1 LIDYE
6 KALAADVIFAA
17 LPAGESMELAKM
29 ALDSGKLF
37 IDLGADFRLRDEN
50 DYAKWYGGEFIYKKI
65 HESAVYGLPEFNRE
79 KIKSAR
85 IIANPGCYP
94 TGIAL
99 ALYPALKN
107 NIVEPDIIADS
118 KSGASGA
125 GKSLTESTRFCAV
138 NESLSAYKVFSHRHT
153 PEIAQT
159 LSEMA
164 GEKISVTF
172 TPHLLP
178 IDRGILSTIYC
189 RYNQNKKNIKIDLEN
204 LYKDFYKDEFF
215 VRIQKS
221 ASIKTVARSN
231 FCDISVFESERCAPD
246 YAPADPD
253 KLIIVSV
260 IDNMIK
266 GAAGQAIQNM
276 NIALGLDEKSGLDF
290 LPSAF

>member
-1 LIDYE
+1 
-6 KALAADVIFAA
+6 
-17 LPAGESMELAKM
+17 MELAKL
-29 ALDSGKLF
+29 AFDSGKLF
-37 IDLGADFRLRDEN
+37 IDMGADFRLRDER
-50 DYAKWYGGEFIYKKI
+50 DYAKWYGGKFLYKEL

-79 KIKSAR
+79 KIRSAK

-94 TGIAL
+94 TSVAL
-99 ALYPALKN
+99 GLYPLLKN
-107 NIVEPDIIADS
+107 NIIEPKNIIADS

-125 GKSLTESTRFCAV
+125 GKSLTESTGFVNV
-138 NESLSAYKVFSHRHT
+138 NESLSAYKVFSHRHS
-153 PEIAQT
+153 PEIDRT

-164 GEKISVTF
+164 GEEINITF

-189 RYNQNKKNIKIDLEN
+189 DKKSCGYKKNLDSDVEN
-204 LYKDFYKDEFF
+204 IFKDFYKDEFF
-215 VRIQKS
+215 VRIHKS
-221 ASIKTVARSN
+221 ASIKTVSRSN
-231 FCDISVFESERCAPD
+231 FCDISVFENNG
-246 YAPADPD
+246 
-253 KLIIVSV
+253 KIIIISV